1 MNVKISVIKVNKPQ
15 SLTLCRCRAVEKFE
29 EDQEFEAVYAIEE
42 VYKLTRAKETT
53 EASHLTTSEQEE
65 KQTFTITG
73 NLSN

>member
-1 MNVKISVIKVNKPQ
+1 M
-15 SLTLCRCRAVEKFE
+15 EKFE

-65 KQTFTITG
+65 KQTFIITG
-73 NLSN
+73 EFLNFNNLINWSFKCFSDN